1 MDIFIPLAIMFSANA
16 PSPTLYHHYSCEGAL
31 TVIHTPGIQATRRCM
46 STTSALK
53 VFTITLASHRGCWVI
68 PRGQKLRLTDRWRMQ
83 DSNAVQ
89 QSRTYEIML
98 AELILKSLT
107 TVNLKVA
114 LWKKKQKEKK
124 ILTKPQRT
132 ILSLNK
138 PGNLFIQ
145 EVFYLFI
152 CLSIC
157 SFISPFAS
165 DEGIDFFFLPS
176 MAPVAASIIS
186 LVALLIYVMKL
197 FHL

>member
-114 LWKKKQKEKK
+114 LWKKKNRKRKK
-124 ILTKPQRT
+124 YSQSHREPYWAWINQGIYSSRKYF
-132 ILSLNK
+132 IYLSVYLSVH
-138 PGNLFIQ
+138 LFLLLHQMEELI
-145 EVFYLFI
+145 
-152 CLSIC
+152 
-157 SFISPFAS
+157 
-165 DEGIDFFFLPS
+165 FFFYPQWLQ
-176 MAPVAASIIS
+176 
-186 LVALLIYVMKL
+186 
-197 FHL
+197 